1 MSPRAACRLERL
13 GFEVYD
19 YVLSKVDWLAAGLPT
34 ERVEP
39 AAPRVS
45 LVLDTSVASCAPTAL
60 VKDLRVASAASEW
73 VVVTEERVVLGRL
86 RLDGDSDRDVTAE
99 EVMHPGPTT
108 VRAHEDL
115 AKTWERMAARSVMSI
130 LVTTPEGVL
139 LGVVHAPTS
148 QQAST

>member
-19 YVLSKVDWLAAGLPT
+19 YVLSKVDWLASGLPT
-34 ERVEP
+34 ERAEP

-45 LVLDTSVASCAPTAL
+45 LVLETNVATCAPTAL
-60 VKDLRVASAASEW
+60 VNDLRVASDAREW
-73 VVVTEERVVLGRL
+73 VVVTEESVVLGRL
-86 RLDGDSDRDVTAE
+86 RLDGASGGDMTAE

-115 AKTWERMAARSVMSI
+115 ASTWERMTKRNVKSI

-148 QQAST
+148 QLGST